1 MLYYPTVGG
10 GLNVDELSDLKGTR
24 SSQRYEV
31 IGSGVP
37 SNPVISVSNKGVASI
52 VIGRTNAQIF
62 SREVFSSGAEKS
74 LLYWREVTR

>member
-1 MLYYPTVGG
+1 MLYYPTGGG

-37 SNPVISVSNKGVASI
+37 RNSAEWPPED
-52 VIGRTNAQIF
+52 R
-62 SREVFSSGAEKS
+62 RE
-74 LLYWREVTR
+74 LPPPHRI